1 MGGAVPPAG
10 RLEGVG
16 QTDAEFAFR
25 MWDEVRGPM
34 KTYRLKLV
42 LDFDAVDD
50 VEARG
55 RVRRLLAD
63 LRERV
68 LSDPDCVMRP
78 ARANCVQDGD
88 RSGRNVMRP
97 EDEI

>member
-1 MGGAVPPAG
+1 
-10 RLEGVG
+10 
-16 QTDAEFAFR
+16 
-25 MWDEVRGPM
+25 M

-55 RVRRLLAD
+55 RVLRLLAD

-68 LSDPDCVMRP
+68 LNGPDCVMRP

-88 RSGRNVMRP
+88 RAGRNLLRA
-97 EDEI
+97 EDWS